1 MSLDI
6 AAYRQIKKI
15 ECEIDEDGQP
25 VDVTTREPIDYAFIA
40 WKNPDFPGR
49 ADDVEDRGVYA
60 AADSMTF
67 SAGRYGG
74 YNQWRDHLAK
84 VAGCPERLITSYGIP
99 RPSHCV
105 DCWEGVEGP
114 FSELINFGD
123 SDGVIGAAVSAK
135 LAADFARFDE
145 QAQASTVPMF
155 YERYRLWRAAFEM
168 AADGGAVEFY

>member
-1 MSLDI
+1 MGLYI

-15 ECEIDEDGQP
+15 ECDFNDGDP
-25 VDVTTREPIDYAFIA
+25 VDATTREPIDYAFIA

-49 ADDVEDRGVYA
+49 ADDVDDRAVYA

-67 SAGRYGG
+67 GAGSYGG
-74 YNQWRDHLAK
+74 YNQWRDQLAK
-84 VAGCPERLITSYGIP
+84 MAGYPERPHPNYGER

-105 DCWEGVEGP
+105 DCWEGAKGP

-123 SDGVIGAAVSAK
+123 CEGVIGAAVSAK

-145 QAQASTVPMF
+145 QAQAEGTAF
-155 YERYRLWRAAFEM
+155 YHRYCQWRAAFEM